1 MTSALYW
8 FDAKSGKFSAIV
20 KRFTISIAVLSV
32 VHVLRP
38 CIHRNGLIGQVLL
51 DNLS

>member
-8 FDAKSGKFSAIV
+8 FDAKSGKLSAIV
-20 KRFTISIAVLSV
+20 KRFTISIAVLSD

-38 CIHRNGLIGQVLL
+38 CIHRNGLIGQVL
-51 DNLS
+51 